1 MFGYMNIDLD
11 ELRKLAGIEAPA
23 GEIED
28 QVKEG
33 INDKVGDT
41 PNLPGP
47 SGGDDALLDE
57 EDEDEDEDEIAVEE
71 DAAKSEAKAQAGEEK
86 VSEGAAPVGEHSKE
100 GEGAAEVVV
109 GELSNGYKE
118 HHTVKGDDYFPSG
131 QDQSVSDDAGPASAH
146 HGDNPMQKK
155 TKVRVE
161 EAAGIH
167 KNLVYAYR
175 DFIKE
180 DETESKQAEMQ
191 VLNDEHVALMKNM
204 RDAKARKDELAI
216 ASLQSRLGENE
227 RKLEQLH
234 LGS

>member
-11 ELRKLAGIEAPA
+11 ELRKLAGIEVPA
-23 GEIED
+23 GKVED
-28 QVKEG
+28 QVEEG
-33 INDKVGDT
+33 IKDKMGDT

-57 EDEDEDEDEIAVEE
+57 EGEDEDEDENAVEE
-71 DAAKSEAKAQAGEEK
+71 DAGQSEAEAQAGEEE
-86 VSEGAAPVGEHSKE
+86 VSEDTAPVGENSE
-100 GEGAAEVVV
+100 EVAEAVV
-109 GELSNGYKE
+109 GELSNGYKK
-118 HHTVKGDDYFPSG
+118 HHTVKADDYFPSG

-155 TKVRVE
+155 TKVQVE

-175 DFIKE
+175 DFIRE
-180 DETESKQAEMQ
+180 DETQSQQARMDA
-191 VLNDEHVALMKNM
+191 LNSEHIAIMKNL

-216 ASLQSRLGENE
+216 VSLQTRLGENE
-227 RKLEQLH
+227 RKLKHLQ